1 MTQFAMVIDLQKC
14 VSCGACA
21 LACKTENNTALRKN
35 GQTHNYADF
44 IHSTEGKFP
53 NIQHK
58 TMPVLCNHCTDAPCV
73 EACPV
78 EPKAMFKTKDG
89 ITMHNDERCIG
100 CRACQQACPYSLDE
114 VVHDNEYSVIS
125 YNAEGKP
132 YQPFYHD
139 TTEVIPGC
147 TSSGFDTARAARAIP
162 PHRTKYDDPDYDDV
176 RRSNIVEKCYF
187 CRHRVKKGKLPYCV
201 ESCPAKARTFGD
213 VSDPKSNVSK
223 LLEKYEHLVLKPEE
237 GTKPNVYYIR
247 KYSVKG

>member
-1 MTQFAMVIDLQKC
+1 
-14 VSCGACA
+14 
-21 LACKTENNTALRKN
+21 
-35 GQTHNYADF
+35 
-44 IHSTEGKFP
+44 
-53 NIQHK
+53 
-58 TMPVLCNHCTDAPCV
+58 V

-78 EPKAMFKTKDG
+78 EPKAMFNTKDG

-100 CRACQQACPYSLDE
+100 CRACQEACPYSMEE
-114 VVHDNEYSVIS
+114 VSKDSEYSVIS

-132 YQPFYHD
+132 YQLFYHD

-147 TSSGFDTARAARAIP
+147 TSSGFDTARASRALP